1 MPVDLL
7 NKAREAI
14 GKVCRWLFYNNNYL
28 SVALNDTSMSK
39 QVEHITNLTIEQ
51 LQEALVK
58 MGEPA
63 FRTKQILKWVYQK
76 RIKSFDDMKNVPN
89 TLREKL
95 KEKYSV
101 EKMPIE
107 YLLES
112 KNGDAVKFGFET
124 GKGDGIIESV
134 ILYDGKRRS
143 LCISSQLGCALG
155 CVFCETGRMGFIR
168 NLTQGEILGQLISAN
183 DYLVAHSDKIVTNII
198 FMGMGEALLNYD
210 TFLSSL
216 RIIMNDDCF
225 DLKGRRITVSS
236 VGVVP
241 SIQKFIDENI
251 KIGLAISLNTY
262 NDEKRNKLV
271 PINKKYPIESLI
283 KIVRSYYS
291 KFRKQVTFEY
301 VLMHG
306 ENDTEEAAE
315 TLIRQLRGVP
325 CKLNLIPVNPF
336 TDSKISAPTE
346 EQLNRFAKRLAD
358 SGLYI
363 TVRKSRGQ
371 DICAACGQLAGRARG
386 GKYGQ
391 K

>member
-1 MPVDLL
+1 
-7 NKAREAI
+7 
-14 GKVCRWLFYNNNYL
+14 
-28 SVALNDTSMSK
+28 MSK
-39 QVEHITNLTIEQ
+39 QKKHITNLTTER
-51 LQEALVK
+51 LKEALVE

-63 FRTKQILKWVYQK
+63 FRAKQVIKWVYQK
-76 RIKSFDDMKNVPN
+76 RINSFDDMRNVPK
-89 TLREKL
+89 TIREKL
-95 KEKYSV
+95 KEQYSV
-101 EKMPIE
+101 EKMPVK

-112 KNGDAVKFGFET
+112 KNEDAVKFGFET

-155 CVFCETGRMGFIR
+155 CVFCETGRMGFVR
-168 NLTQGEILGQLISAN
+168 NLTQREILGQLIGAN
-183 DYLVAHSDKIVTNII
+183 DYLTTHSDKIVTNII

-210 TFLSSL
+210 NFISSL

-225 DLKGRRITVSS
+225 GLKGRRISVSS
-236 VGVVP
+236 AGVVP
-241 SIQKFIDENI
+241 SIQKFINENI
-251 KIGLAISLNTY
+251 KIKLAISLNTY

-283 KIVRSYYS
+283 KVVRSYY
-291 KFRKQVTFEY
+291 KQFKDRVTFEY
-301 VLMHG
+301 VLING

-315 TLIRQLRGVP
+315 KLIELLKRVP
-325 CKLNLIPVNPF
+325 CKINLIPVNPL
-336 TDSKISAPTE
+336 TGSRVSAPSE
-346 EQLNRFAKRLAD
+346 ERLNRFAKRLAD

-371 DICAACGQLAGRARG
+371 DICAACGQLASRMRG
-386 GKYGQ
+386 EKDGQ